1 MKMLLKTSLVITC
14 STALLA
20 CGGGG
25 SGATNNNSN
34 GSGSNNSITDKI
46 PTTTSLPTL
55 DGLSNDAGKS
65 YPLLYI
71 DTPPSNNIPNDF
83 PVFAKPR
90 LMAYD
95 PSSDTTTIRDGNL
108 SLPALVS
115 SSIFPLA
122 LHSAAVDASDG
133 TVSNYQI
140 DNVAYVQGDLSLIP
154 LPAELMKININNNH
168 EPVQVSNEKPETEA
182 LHQMVA
188 FNLAKPEKSQ
198 YVYPAKEDTATKHQ
212 YKLITLDTDAT
223 EPAKKFGEGFSV
235 QTPLTHTKTDGPFG
249 WLIADQNQ
257 DDCLALV
264 ENTQL
269 TQARCIPNARDNS
282 NVVLVQ
288 DGDMF
293 TSNISGIYPLN
304 NGTVLAVPE
313 KNSSGD
319 SMTVITTLWF
329 YEYGQ
334 QGEVG
339 KLHRLKNS
347 DGESLITS
355 GLAMFSPNQ
364 AGLAVSKNGD
374 TLYLAAGDGGIGAL
388 LGGGN
393 PSNPLD
399 IKLQTFLHKITTT
412 PGNIGWETIWHKGG
426 SILDETSEPTTLGDF
441 LVDAGNQLLWE
452 INEKLI
458 AISLDGQQE
467 TILDGRRSS
476 GSSLIRGAFVTPIG
490 VVSEAGWFFYNRE
503 DQHSDFA
510 TAVKVD
516 GSQRLELKNCTWLGA
531 STNGQAQYVGGNF
544 ASLQPSEV
552 FMACNKEE
560 LAAVDANAPLNGRV
574 ILGKLP
580 KKADEIEMGKT
591 APGPHRLLRSTYKNA
606 AAAESYEVV
615 YVNTRHKNS
624 LKHLLNEA
632 ANEDTSGS
640 GAGVT
645 RPVNGF

>member
-269 TQARCIPNARDNS
+269 TQARCIPNASDNS

-304 NGTVLAVPE
+304 NGTILAVP
-313 KNSSGD
+313 KKSGSGD

-339 KLHRLKNS
+339 KLHLLKNS
-347 DGESLITS
+347 DGKNLETS
-355 GLAMFSPNQ
+355 GLSIFSPNQ

-399 IKLQTFLHKITTT
+399 IKLQAFLHKITTT

-426 SILDETSEPTTLGDF
+426 SILDETSEPTILGDF

-467 TILDGRRSS
+467 TILDGRKSS

-560 LAAVDANAPLNGRV
+560 LAAVDANDPLNGRV

-580 KKADEIEMGKT
+580 KKAESIQMGKT
-591 APGPHRLLRSTYKNA
+591 TPGPHRLLLVSYKDNQA
-606 AAAESYEVV
+606 NDSYEVV
-615 YVNTRHKNS
+615 YVNTRQSNS
-624 LKHLLNEA
+624 LKHLMDEPA
-632 ANEDTSGS
+632 SEDRSGS
-640 GAGVT
+640 GHRVT
-645 RPVNGF
+645 RPVDGF